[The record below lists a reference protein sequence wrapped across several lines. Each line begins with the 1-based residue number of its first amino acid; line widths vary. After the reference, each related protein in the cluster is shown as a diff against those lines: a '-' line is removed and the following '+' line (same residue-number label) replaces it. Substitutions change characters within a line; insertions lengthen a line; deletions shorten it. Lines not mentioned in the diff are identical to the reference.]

1 MDELG
6 TILGIWAHPDDETW
20 LSAGLMARAVA
31 AGSRVVCVTATRGE
45 LGTQDA
51 ERWPPDKLAAIRTA
65 ELAESF
71 AVLGVTE
78 HHWLDYPDGGCAAVD
93 EDEAVGRLMHLIGE
107 VQPDTVLTM
116 GPDGMT
122 GHPDHIAVSSWTT
135 RAFLTEAPP
144 GARLHYSTTLPELWE
159 QMQEEF
165 FRLGISMGGQPSVT
179 EAADCSIRYVL
190 DDEMLA
196 VKDRAIRA
204 QASQVEGLFE
214 QLDPATLARLLRHE
228 TYRPAQWD

>member
-1 MDELG
+1 MDDLG

-45 LGTQDA
+45 LGAQDP
-51 ERWPPDKLAAIRTA
+51 ERWPPEKLAEIRTA

-78 HHWLDYPDGGCAAVD
+78 HHWLDYPDGGCAEVD
-93 EDEAVGRLMHLIGE
+93 EAEAVGRLMRIIAE

-122 GHPDHIAVSSWTT
+122 GHQDHIAVSRWATQ
-135 RAFLTEAPP
+135 AFLTEAPP
-144 GARLHYSTTLPELWE
+144 GARLHYSTVLPHVWE
-159 QMQEEF
+159 GMQEEF
-165 FRLGISMGGQPSVT
+165 FRLCVSMGGQPSVT
-179 EAADCSIRYVL
+179 QAADLSIHYEL
-190 DDEMLA
+190 DDETLA
-196 VKDRAIRA
+196 LKDRAIRA
-204 QASQVEGLFE
+204 QVSQVEGLFE
-214 QLDPATLARLLRHE
+214 QMDPVALQEDMRHE
-228 TYRPAQWD
+228 TYRAAQW

>member
-1 MDELG
+1 MDDLG

-45 LGTQDA
+45 LGAQDPD
-51 ERWPPDKLAAIRTA
+51 RWPPEKLADIRTA

-71 AVLGVTE
+71 AALGVTE

-93 EDEAVGRLMHLIGE
+93 EDEAVARLTRIIAD
-107 VQPDTVLTM
+107 VVPDTMLTM

-122 GHPDHIAVSSWTT
+122 GHPDHIAVSRWVT
-135 RAFLTEAPP
+135 RAFVQEAPP
-144 GARLHYSTTLPELWE
+144 GARLHYSTMLPEVWE
-159 QMQEEF
+159 QMRGEF
-165 FRLGISMGGQPSVT
+165 YRLGVSMGGEPSIT
-179 EAADCSIRYVL
+179 EAGDCSILYVL
-190 DDEMLA
+190 DDDALA

-204 QASQVEGLFE
+204 QVSQVEGLF
-214 QLDPATLARLLRHE
+214 QQIDPEALAHDMRHE
-228 TYRPAQWD
+228 SYRRAQWD

>member
-1 MDELG
+1 MDALG

-31 AGSRVVCVTATRGE
+31 AGSRVICVTATRGE
-45 LGTQDA
+45 LGTQDN
-51 ERWPPDKLAAIRTA
+51 ERWPPDKLAEIRTA

-78 HHWLDYPDGGCAAVD
+78 HHWLDYPDGGCADVPEADAVR
-93 EDEAVGRLMHLIGE
+93 RLVRIIAD

-122 GHPDHIAVSSWTT
+122 GHPDHIAVSAWATA
-135 RAFLTEAPP
+135 AFAQEAPP
-144 GARLHYSTTLPELWE
+144 GARLHYSTVLPEVWE
-159 QMQEEF
+159 RMRDEF
-165 FRLGISMGGQPSVT
+165 FRLGASMGGQPSVT
-179 EAADCSIRYVL
+179 ERAHCSICYVL
-190 DDEMLA
+190 DDAAFAL
-196 VKDRAIRA
+196 KDRAIRA

-214 QLDPATLARLLRHE
+214 QIDRAALEVDMRHE
-228 TYRPAQWD
+228 TFRPAQWA